1 VRTWQ
6 QSKQQDLIG
15 VEQVQSSRPVVYAQ
29 EPAYNILDKSLLNKL
44 QILPVDSPT
53 GWTLIEPSSFVYCP
67 GAEQF
72 VSIMALENNPAFY
85 LAGPL
90 DWLRGQQA
98 ERKCQNDVST
108 SFDVRPHDAEDQR
121 KILSMIEKYVHEHNA
136 QKLSDL
142 DAPDYPFHGMVLYSP
157 KPAED

>member
-1 VRTWQ
+1 VA
-6 QSKQQDLIG
+6 
-15 VEQVQSSRPVVYAQ
+15 YAQ
-29 EPAYNILDKSLLNKL
+29 EPAYNSLDRSLLNKL
-44 QILPVDSPT
+44 QITPVDSPT

-72 VSIMALENNPAFY
+72 VSIMALEKNPALY

-98 ERKCQNDVST
+98 GRQCENYIST
-108 SFDVRPHDAEDQR
+108 SFEVRPHDAEDLR
-121 KILSMIEKYVHEHNA
+121 TILAMIDKYVHEHNA

-142 DAPDYPFHGMVLYSP
+142 DAPDYPFHDTVLYWP